1 MSNLKNMIEF
11 FDNYDFKNNELE
23 LNHFTKITNL
33 KNFVNTQISY
43 LKANSGKK
51 LFLPYFDRLNE
62 VYKKLKYEHSK
73 K

>member
-43 LKANSGKK
+43 LQSNSGKK

-62 VYKKLKYEHSK
+62 VYKKLK
-73 K
+73 

>member
-1 MSNLKNMIEF
+1 MSNLKTMIEF

-33 KNFVNTQISY
+33 KTFVNTNMGY

-51 LFLPYFDRLNE
+51 LFRPYFDRLNE
-62 VYKKLKYEHSK
+62 VYRKLK
-73 K
+73 

>member
-1 MSNLKNMIEF
+1 MSNLKTMIEF

-62 VYKKLKYEHSK
+62 VYKKLK
-73 K
+73 

>member
-1 MSNLKNMIEF
+1 MIEF

-43 LKANSGKK
+43 LQANSGKK

-62 VYKKLKYEHSK
+62 VYKKLK
-73 K
+73 

>member
-1 MSNLKNMIEF
+1 MIEF

-43 LKANSGKK
+43 LQSNSGKK

-62 VYKKLKYEHSK
+62 VYKKLK
-73 K
+73 

>member
-1 MSNLKNMIEF
+1 MIEF
-11 FDNYDFKNNELE
+11 FGNYDFKNNELE

>member
-1 MSNLKNMIEF
+1 MIEF

>member
-1 MSNLKNMIEF
+1 MIEF

-62 VYKKLKYEHSK
+62 VYKKLK
-73 K
+73 